1 MTKISQ
7 LANRRCMLMKKLVA
21 IICILLVIFVGMYVN
36 RSKSNQNLITATE
49 VEKVEEYISK
59 IYMWK
64 EITGD
69 ALPKFDNIND
79 APDVWTWE
87 VVKKNLENYDLT
99 KDEIQNKATELFG
112 NQFKKQFPQ
121 EGTEYMQYDEK
132 LGKYISTG
140 IELDTLDDCFYI
152 KNIRKTKDGY
162 EVEIAEYLEDYV
174 NSLGVED
181 ENEIYEIYIKN
192 LNEETIANVKNT
204 EGETKT
210 IDVVKENLDKFTTK
224 TVNLKKSSNGNIYVE
239 SVK

>member
-1 MTKISQ
+1 
-7 LANRRCMLMKKLVA
+7 MKKLVA

-64 EITGD
+64 EITGE

-79 APDVWTWE
+79 APDIWTWE
-87 VVKKNLENYDLT
+87 VVKKDLENYELT

-112 NQFKKQFPQ
+112 NQFKKEFPQ

-140 IELDTLDDCFYI
+140 IELDTLEDCFYI
-152 KNIRKTKDGY
+152 KNIKKTKDGY

-174 NSLGVED
+174 NSLGIED

-210 IDVVKENLDKFTTK
+210 IEVVKENLDKFTTK
-224 TVNLKKSSNGNIYVE
+224 TVNLKKNSNGNIYVE

>member
-1 MTKISQ
+1 
-7 LANRRCMLMKKLVA
+7 MKKLVA

-87 VVKKNLENYDLT
+87 VVKKDLENYELT

-140 IELDTLDDCFYI
+140 IELDTLEDCFYI
-152 KNIRKTKDGY
+152 KNIKKTKDGY

-224 TVNLKKSSNGNIYVE
+224 TVNLKKNSNGNIYVE

>member
-1 MTKISQ
+1 
-7 LANRRCMLMKKLVA
+7 MKKLVA

-64 EITGD
+64 EITGE

-87 VVKKNLENYDLT
+87 VVKKDLENYELT

-224 TVNLKKSSNGNIYVE
+224 TVNLKKNSNGNIYVE

>member
-1 MTKISQ
+1 
-7 LANRRCMLMKKLVA
+7 MKKLVA

-79 APDVWTWE
+79 APNVWTWE

>member
-1 MTKISQ
+1 
-7 LANRRCMLMKKLVA
+7 MKKLVA

-79 APDVWTWE
+79 APDIWTWE
-87 VVKKNLENYDLT
+87 VVKKDLENYELT

-112 NQFKKQFPQ
+112 NQFTKQFPQ

-140 IELDTLDDCFYI
+140 IELDTLEDCFYI
-152 KNIRKTKDGY
+152 KNIKKTKDGY

-174 NSLGVED
+174 NSLGIED

-204 EGETKT
+204 EGETK
-210 IDVVKENLDKFTTK
+210 IIEVVKENLNKFTTK
-224 TVNLKKSSNGNIYVE
+224 TVNLKKNSNGNIYVE

>member
-1 MTKISQ
+1 
-7 LANRRCMLMKKLVA
+7 MKKLVA
-21 IICILLVIFVGMYVN
+21 IISILLVIFVGMYVN

-64 EITGD
+64 EITGE

-87 VVKKNLENYDLT
+87 VVKKDLENYELT

-140 IELDTLDDCFYI
+140 IELDTLEDCFYI
-152 KNIRKTKDGY
+152 KNIKKTKDGY

-192 LNEETIANVKNT
+192 LNEETIENVKNT
-204 EGETKT
+204 EGETK
-210 IDVVKENLDKFTTK
+210 IIEVVKENLNKFTTK
-224 TVNLKKSSNGNIYVE
+224 TVNLKKNSNGNIYVE

>member
-1 MTKISQ
+1 
-7 LANRRCMLMKKLVA
+7 MKKLVA

-36 RSKSNQNLITATE
+36 RSKSNQNLITAIE

-87 VVKKNLENYDLT
+87 VVKKDLENYELT

-112 NQFKKQFPQ
+112 NQFTKQFPQ

-140 IELDTLDDCFYI
+140 IELDTLEDCFYI
-152 KNIRKTKDGY
+152 KNIKKTKDGY

-174 NSLGVED
+174 NSLGIED

-204 EGETKT
+204 EGETK
-210 IDVVKENLDKFTTK
+210 IIEVVKENLNKFTTK
-224 TVNLKKSSNGNIYVE
+224 TVNLKKNSNGNIYVE

>member
-1 MTKISQ
+1 
-7 LANRRCMLMKKLVA
+7 MKKLVA

-64 EITGD
+64 EITGE

-79 APDVWTWE
+79 APDIWTWE
-87 VVKKNLENYDLT
+87 VVKKDLENYELT

-140 IELDTLDDCFYI
+140 IELDTLEDCFYI
-152 KNIRKTKDGY
+152 KNIKKTKDGY

>member
-1 MTKISQ
+1 
-7 LANRRCMLMKKLVA
+7 MKKLVA

-64 EITGD
+64 KITGE

-87 VVKKNLENYDLT
+87 VVKKDLENYELT

-112 NQFKKQFPQ
+112 NQFTKQFPQ

-204 EGETKT
+204 EGETK
-210 IDVVKENLDKFTTK
+210 IIEVVKENLDKFTTK
-224 TVNLKKSSNGNIYVE
+224 TVNLKKNSNGNIYVE

>member
-1 MTKISQ
+1 
-7 LANRRCMLMKKLVA
+7 MKKLVA

-36 RSKSNQNLITATE
+36 RSKSNQNLITAIE

-87 VVKKNLENYDLT
+87 VVKKDLENYELT

-112 NQFKKQFPQ
+112 NQFTKQFPQ

-140 IELDTLDDCFYI
+140 IELDTLEDCFYI
-152 KNIRKTKDGY
+152 KNIKKTKDGY

-174 NSLGVED
+174 NSLGIED
-181 ENEIYEIYIKN
+181 ERRIQMEIYM
-192 LNEETIANVKNT
+192 
-204 EGETKT
+204 
-210 IDVVKENLDKFTTK
+210 
-224 TVNLKKSSNGNIYVE
+224 LKV
-239 SVK
+239 

>member
-1 MTKISQ
+1 
-7 LANRRCMLMKKLVA
+7 MKKLVA

-87 VVKKNLENYDLT
+87 VVKKDLENYELT

-162 EVEIAEYLEDYV
+162 EVEIVEYLEDYV

-210 IDVVKENLDKFTTK
+210 IEVVKENLDKFTTK
-224 TVNLKKSSNGNIYVE
+224 TVNLKKNSNGNIYVE